1 MAETPNVA
9 SVAPITPVTPETPAE
24 GAAKAVAEASVKPS
38 APTSKERM
46 YTVKIDGKEE
56 QWPESKVIER
66 AQKGTAAEKDM
77 AEAAQYRQA
86 FANFVAQSKDPTK
99 MLELMR
105 NPKALGYSEENQV
118 ALMQAM
124 LSSKNPAM
132 VQAIK
137 KWLWENEVEPSTL
150 TEDQRKMRELEGFK
164 TETEKK
170 DSERKRLEDEEN
182 HRTETERHLK
192 EYKLKIW
199 EGIQAHKLPQTEL
212 MVARVARKVQ
222 LMRKAGMAAD
232 FPKACEYV
240 KADLINEYNEHLG
253 KATDQDI
260 LNLLPDGVAERI
272 NKAYLAKLRGVEQPK
287 IEGNPPAKKQKRDK
301 ESKENL
307 AQQLRAMERGQ
318 KVW

>member
-1 MAETPNVA
+1 MADTAE
-9 SVAPITPVTPETPAE
+9 APAAPAATAPETPAE
-24 GAAKAVAEASVKPS
+24 GADKSVPVAA
-38 APTSKERM
+38 APVSKERM

-86 FANFVAQSKDPTK
+86 FTNFVAKSKDPIK
-99 MLELMR
+99 MLDLIR

-137 KWLWENEVEPSTL
+137 KWLYENEVEPSTL
-150 TEDQRKMRELEGFK
+150 TPEQRELRELKGFK
-164 TETEKK
+164 TEAEKK
-170 DSERKRLEDEEN
+170 EATWKQQEEEAKFKEESERHFN
-182 HRTETERHLK
+182 
-192 EYKLKIW
+192 EYRKKIW

-212 MVARVARKVQ
+212 MVSRVARKVQ

-232 FPKACEYV
+232 FTKACEFV
-240 KADLINEYNEHLG
+240 KLDLVSEYNEHLG

-260 LNLLPDGVAERI
+260 LNLLPEGVAERI
-272 NKAYLAKLRGVEQPK
+272 NKAFLAKLKGPDVPK
-287 IEGNPPAKKQKRDK
+287 IETPAKPRKRMEK
-301 ESKENL
+301 ESKDDLNR
-307 AQQLRAMERGQ
+307 QLREIERGR

>member
-1 MAETPNVA
+1 MAD
-9 SVAPITPVTPETPAE
+9 APVVSTPEVPVSP
-24 GAAKAVAEASVKPS
+24 VAEIPAKVDA
-38 APTSKERM
+38 APVSKERM

-66 AQKGTAAEKDM
+66 AQKGTAAEKAMDQ
-77 AEAAQYRQA
+77 AARYEQA
-86 FANFVAQSKDPTK
+86 FSSFVSQSKDPEK
-99 MLELMR
+99 MLALMN

-118 ALMQAM
+118 SLMRAM
-124 LSSKNPAM
+124 LKSKNPVM

-137 KWLWENEVEPSTL
+137 QWLYENEVEPATL
-150 TEDQRKMRELEGFK
+150 TPEQRKLRELEGYK
-164 TETEKK
+164 SEAEKR
-170 DSERKRLEDEEN
+170 EAEYKRSAEEAKF
-182 HRTETERHLK
+182 RQETERHLQ

-232 FPKACEYV
+232 FGKACGFV
-240 KADLINEYNEHLG
+240 KADLINEYNDHLG
-253 KATDQDI
+253 KSTDQDI

-287 IEGNPPAKKQKRDK
+287 IEGTPNPQKKNKRPK

-307 AQQLRAMERGQ
+307 AQQLRAMERGE
-318 KVW
+318 KIWS